1 MPRLGACQFLVG
13 ISVLSQRSSFQK
25 TPPPFA
31 MISHV
36 VGRGRKRERKK
47 IPLIVVWKGP
57 PLVRGLWACWRTRR
71 WEDGRDIRKGRYS
84 LIIKYF

>member
-1 MPRLGACQFLVG
+1 
-13 ISVLSQRSSFQK
+13 
-25 TPPPFA
+25 

-36 VGRGRKRERKK
+36 VGRGRKREGKK
-47 IPLIVVWKGP
+47 IPLIVFWKDL

-71 WEDGRDIRKGRYS
+71 WEDVRDIGKGSYI